1 MSGGRMCGC
10 RTCGVRPESGVPMI
24 MRIWRGRV
32 LHYKEQAYLDYLKKT
47 GLSAYRQIPG
57 NRGVFATT
65 HRVRGVTEY
74 VLVTFWDSI
83 EAIRAFA
90 GDDYEKAVYYPEDDA
105 YLLSREP
112 KVEHCEV
119 KFAAPAFE

>member
-1 MSGGRMCGC
+1 
-10 RTCGVRPESGVPMI
+10 MI
-24 MRIWRGRV
+24 MRIWRGHV
-32 LHYKEQAYLDYLKKT
+32 LHYKEQAYLDYLQKT
-47 GLSAYRQIPG
+47 GLSVYRRIPG
-57 NRGVFATT
+57 KQGVFATT
-65 HRVRGVTEY
+65 RTAKGVTEY
-74 VLVTFWDSI
+74 VLVTFWESI

-112 KVEHCEV
+112 KVEHYDV

>member
-1 MSGGRMCGC
+1 MSGGRACGC
-10 RTCGVRPESGVPMI
+10 RTGGMRLESGVPMI

-32 LHYKEQAYLDYLKKT
+32 SQNKEQAYLDYLQKT
-47 GLSAYRQIPG
+47 GLSEYRRIPG

-65 HRVRGVTEY
+65 RGVGGVTEY

-90 GDDYEKAVYYPEDDA
+90 GDDYEKAVYYPEDDG

-112 KVEHCEV
+112 KVEHYEV
-119 KFAAPAFE
+119 KFAAPALA

>member
-1 MSGGRMCGC
+1 
-10 RTCGVRPESGVPMI
+10 MI

-32 LHYKEQAYLDYLKKT
+32 PHDKEQAYLDYLKQT
-47 GLSAYRQIPG
+47 GLAAYRQIPG

-65 HRVRGVTEY
+65 RTAKGVTETEY

-83 EAIRAFA
+83 AAIRAFA

-112 KVEHCEV
+112 KVEHYEV